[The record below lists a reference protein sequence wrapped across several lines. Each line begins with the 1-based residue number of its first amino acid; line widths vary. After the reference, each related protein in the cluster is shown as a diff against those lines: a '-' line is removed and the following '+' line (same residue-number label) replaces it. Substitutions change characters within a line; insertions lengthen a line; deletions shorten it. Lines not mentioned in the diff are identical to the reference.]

1 MSFNPIG
8 ENTLSNIKF
17 IARNELAH
25 CGLTFK
31 DVKFE
36 LIDKDWRVEATI
48 EQTLDKLVIGYDES
62 GLRFK
67 NLSYKLEVHYVYLNY
82 KKENEQYYHI
92 LQVNNTIKKIKNR
105 ILKFLCEVSYHSEL
119 TDILSYQN
127 IDNLRTLCNNVYVI
141 YRKDRNFEIQ
151 LIKDNYTVFSTIY
164 LKVNTNGKYTLKW
177 TIEEQNSLTDIVQTQ
192 QENTTLISCIVL
204 LKTLLGRKGLKY
216 SNENS

>member
-1 MSFNPIG
+1 MMFNPLG
-8 ENTLSNIKF
+8 ENTVSNIKF

-36 LIDKDWRVEATI
+36 IMGNDWRIEAII

-67 NLSYKLEVHYVYLNY
+67 NLAYKLEVHYVYLNN

-92 LQVNNTIKKIKNR
+92 LQVNNTIQKIKNR
-105 ILKFLCEVSYHSEL
+105 ILKFLCETSYHSEL

-127 IDNLRTLCNNVYVI
+127 IDNLRILCNNVYVI
-141 YRKDRNFEIQ
+141 YKKDRNFEIQ
-151 LIKDNYTVFSTIY
+151 LINDNYTVVATIY
-164 LKVNTNGKYTLKW
+164 LKVKTNGKYTLKW
-177 TIEEQNSLTDIVQTQ
+177 TIEEQNGLTDIIKTQ

-204 LKTLLGRKGLKY
+204 LKTLLGRKGLIY
-216 SNENS
+216 SENS